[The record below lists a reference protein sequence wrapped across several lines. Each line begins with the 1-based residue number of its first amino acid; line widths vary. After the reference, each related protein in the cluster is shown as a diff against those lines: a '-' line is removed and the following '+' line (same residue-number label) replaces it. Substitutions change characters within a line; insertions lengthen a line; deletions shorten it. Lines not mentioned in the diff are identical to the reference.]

1 MATTETLSSA
11 ARSELRGIT
20 GEIIGPEDS
29 GYDEARRV
37 HNGMIDRRP
46 GVIVRAASADDVAAA
61 DRLRPRA
68 TTCRLRSAAAAT
80 AAPASA
86 RSTTAS

>member
-29 GYDEARRV
+29 GYDEARKV
-37 HNGMIDRRP
+37 HNGMIDRSP
-46 GVIVRAASADDVAAA
+46 GVVIRAASADDVAAGVGFA
-61 DRLRPRA
+61 R
-68 TTCRLRSAAAAT
+68 TTSRSRSAAAAT
-80 AAPASA
+80 APPASA
-86 RSTTAS
+86 RSTTAW